1 MWILNVIDDFSQE
14 CLAAVVDTS
23 TGGARVAREMN
34 RIEELRGYGRLNAPS
49 RGGMQMYAVDNLLDR
64 EEALRLMTVG
74 SAWFCGQIQTE
85 VLTCRER
92 RCPSNGWLL
101 EHRSIT

>member
-1 MWILNVIDDFSQE
+1 
-14 CLAAVVDTS
+14 
-23 TGGARVAREMN
+23 
-34 RIEELRGYGRLNAPS
+34 
-49 RGGMQMYAVDNLLDR
+49 MYTVDNLLDR

-74 SAWFCGQIQTE
+74 IAWFCGQIQTE
-85 VLTCRER
+85 ALTCRG